1 MEKLLSKLSKT
12 LICTII
18 SLTFTTIILQGDVN
32 LGKTNDKQINEIV
45 IAAPLIDNH
54 ISIEQPSLSHKDF
67 VKEPLDEHE
76 LIDSY
81 IRDISTRYNIE
92 PELIMSIVQ
101 QESDYNPKAKN
112 GKCLGL
118 MQVSTYWHDD
128 RAARL
133 GVTDFYD
140 AYGNILLGV
149 DYLSELFKQYKDKTL
164 VLMLYSMDHDT
175 AFRMYKNGQISSYAK
190 TVIARAENYKKGV

>member
-1 MEKLLSKLSKT
+1 M
-12 LICTII
+12 
-18 SLTFTTIILQGDVN
+18 
-32 LGKTNDKQINEIV
+32 
-45 IAAPLIDNH
+45 
-54 ISIEQPSLSHKDF
+54 EQPSLSHKDF
-67 VKEPLDEHE
+67 IKKPLDERE
-76 LIDSY
+76 TINKY
-81 IRDISTRYNIE
+81 IQDISARYNIE

-140 AYGNILLGV
+140 PYGNILLGV
-149 DYLSELFKQYKDKTL
+149 DYLSELLKQYKDKTL

-175 AFRMYKNGQISSYAK
+175 AFKMYKNGQISSYAK
-190 TVIARAENYKKGV
+190 TVIARAEKYKKGE